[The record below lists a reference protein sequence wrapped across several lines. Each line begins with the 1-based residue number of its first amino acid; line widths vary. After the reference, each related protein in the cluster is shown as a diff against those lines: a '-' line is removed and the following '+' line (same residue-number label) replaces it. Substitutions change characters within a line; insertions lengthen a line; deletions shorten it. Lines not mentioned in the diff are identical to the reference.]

1 MVDQNGMAQCNAGF
15 VGTATI
21 LAGSG
26 AVGMMNPDQ
35 GSQFKVFGSAK
46 LTCP

>member
-1 MVDQNGMAQCNAGF
+1 VDQTGMAQCDSGF

-21 LAGSG
+21 LAGTQSS
-26 AVGMMNPDQ
+26 VMMNPDQ
-35 GSQFKVFGSAK
+35 GSQLRIFGSAK